1 VSKTNGTI
9 FKSFFII
16 FSQNDF
22 IIRTY
27 RAVCVCQNHGLES
40 FPRAERH
47 DMLLLL
53 MMAVVVVV
61 VVVAAAL
68 RVSSYWA
75 LQEVA
80 TVGQASVDRVV

>member
-1 VSKTNGTI
+1 
-9 FKSFFII
+9 
-16 FSQNDF
+16 
-22 IIRTY
+22 
-27 RAVCVCQNHGLES
+27 
-40 FPRAERH
+40 
-47 DMLLLL
+47 MLLLL